1 MGISQPGDT
10 FATRVGA
17 HTRRYRGRFDSYHVL
32 ISGLTKTQARAI
44 ETHLLQN
51 YKPYLPLNEADRS
64 IGLEQYR
71 KLIPWV
77 ESVINDWFSFG

>member
-1 MGISQPGDT
+1 M
-10 FATRVGA
+10 
-17 HTRRYRGRFDSYHVL
+17 L

-64 IGLEQYR
+64 MNLASYR
-71 KLIPWV
+71 KHIPWV